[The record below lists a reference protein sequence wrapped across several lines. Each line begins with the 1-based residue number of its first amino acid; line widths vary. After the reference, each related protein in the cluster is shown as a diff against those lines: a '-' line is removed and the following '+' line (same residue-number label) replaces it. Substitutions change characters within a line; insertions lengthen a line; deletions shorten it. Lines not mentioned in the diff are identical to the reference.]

1 MGVQASVAEAV
12 AASQERR
19 RSQRE
24 DCGHPIR
31 VVMKQG
37 PGDYVTLI
45 GHCFNRSDNGFAAH
59 VEGALELGK
68 TVGVEFQPGLSSPMV
83 QFQAEVVHVSGSMH
97 GFKFFAP
104 SDTQR
109 IFISKL
115 FREC

>member
-1 MGVQASVAEAV
+1 MLESATTA
-12 AASQERR
+12 QERR
-19 RSQRE
+19 RSPRE
-24 DCGHPIR
+24 DCDHPIR
-31 VVMKQG
+31 VVTKQG
-37 PGDYVTLI
+37 PGDYVTLA
-45 GHCFNRSDNGFAAH
+45 GQCFNRSDNGFAAH
-59 VEGALELGK
+59 VAGTLEMGK

-83 QFQAEVVHVSGSMH
+83 QLQAEVVHISGSMH

>member
-1 MGVQASVAEAV
+1 MHTSMAQSAIAT
-12 AASQERR
+12 QERR
-19 RSQRE
+19 RSPRE
-24 DCGHPIR
+24 ECDHPIR
-31 VVMKQG
+31 VVTKQG
-37 PGDYVTLI
+37 PGDYVTLV

-59 VEGALELGK
+59 VDGTLEMGR

-83 QFQAEVVHVSGSMH
+83 QLQAEVVHINGSMH

>member
-1 MGVQASVAEAV
+1 MIQEA
-12 AASQERR
+12 ATALERR

-24 DCGHPIR
+24 DCDHPIR
-31 VVMKQG
+31 LLTPDSAGSGVLM
-37 PGDYVTLI
+37 

-59 VEGALELGK
+59 VDGTLEMGK

-97 GFKFFAP
+97 GFRFDAP

-109 IFISKL
+109 VFISKL

>member
-1 MGVQASVAEAV
+1 MAES
-12 AASQERR
+12 AAATQERR
-19 RSQRE
+19 RSPRE
-24 DCGHPIR
+24 DCDHPIR
-31 VVMKQG
+31 VVTKQG
-37 PGDYVTLI
+37 PGDYVALI

-59 VEGALELGK
+59 VDGTLEMGK

-83 QFQAEVVHVSGSMH
+83 QFQAQVVHISGSMH

>member
-1 MGVQASVAEAV
+1 MAEAV
-12 AASQERR
+12 AVTQEKS
-19 RSQRE
+19 RSPRE
-24 DCGHPIR
+24 DCDHPIR
-31 VVMKQG
+31 VVTKQA
-37 PGDYVTLI
+37 PGEYVTLV

-59 VEGALELGK
+59 MSGNLEMGK

>member
-1 MGVQASVAEAV
+1 MSESATATL
-12 AASQERR
+12 ERR
-19 RSQRE
+19 RSLRE
-24 DCGHPIR
+24 DCNHPIR
-31 VVMKQG
+31 VLTTESAGSGVM
-37 PGDYVTLI
+37 I

-59 VEGALELGK
+59 VDGNLEMGK

-97 GFKFFAP
+97 GFRFDAP

-109 IFISKL
+109 VFISKL